1 MASELNYFGRT
12 TETGLTVVAQVF
24 TSAGTQVGAD
34 ITCTE
39 AGTLAIYIADMPTAA
54 LGQYGVRFIDDSD
67 GSLLGQGF
75 INWDGSKE
83 CELNSDKSVLSLND
97 FNPASDTVANVT
109 LVATTTANTDMRGT
123 DSANTVAPN
132 NASITSILADTN
144 ELQTNQ
150 GDWATADVS
159 GIETKVEADAR
170 QVLLIAEADATQAD
184 IAALNDF
191 DPTSDAVANVTLVA
205 TTTTN
210 SDMRGTDGANTTTPN
225 TVAPDNTSIAAILID
240 TNDLQTN
247 QGNFATATGFSTPTN
262 VTDAQT
268 AIIAE
273 IDDNEAKIDTI
284 DTIVDAIKVK
294 TDTLVNTDLTGI
306 ALTTDVTGSE
316 TVISNLI
323 AALNDISAAEVNTEV
338 DTALS
343 DYDGPTKAELDAA
356 ETAILSA
363 ISSGS
368 NDLSAQDIWDYLQT
382 ETTVS
387 DSMKEAVQITLKNSK
402 LIPAAL

>member
-1 MASELNYFGRT
+1 
-12 TETGLTVVAQVF
+12 
-24 TSAGTQVGAD
+24 
-34 ITCTE
+34 
-39 AGTLAIYIADMPTAA
+39 
-54 LGQYGVRFIDDSD
+54 
-67 GSLLGQGF
+67 
-75 INWDGSKE
+75 
-83 CELNSDKSVLSLND
+83 
-97 FNPASDTVANVT
+97 
-109 LVATTTANTDMRGT
+109 
-123 DSANTVAPN
+123 
-132 NASITSILADTN
+132 
-144 ELQTNQ
+144 
-150 GDWATADVS
+150 
-159 GIETKVEADAR
+159 
-170 QVLLIAEADATQAD
+170 LIAEDDATQAD

-191 DPTSDAVANVTLVA
+191 DPASDAVANVTLVA

-225 TVAPDNTSIAAILID
+225 TVVPDNTSIAAILID

-247 QGNFATATGFSTPTN
+247 QGDFATATGFSTPTN

-268 AIIAE
+268 AIISE

-284 DTIVDAIKVK
+284 DTIVDAIKVKTDTLVNTDLTGVALSSDIASLNDFDPSTDAVANVTLVDTTTANTDMRGTDSANTVVPNNSNIASILSDTNQLQTKVDIVDSNIDAIKTK

-323 AALNDISAAEVNTEV
+323 AALNNISAAEVNTEV

-356 ETAILSA
+356 ESAILSA
-363 ISSGS
+363 ISGSASG
-368 NDLSAQDIWDYLQT
+368 LTAQGIWDYLQT